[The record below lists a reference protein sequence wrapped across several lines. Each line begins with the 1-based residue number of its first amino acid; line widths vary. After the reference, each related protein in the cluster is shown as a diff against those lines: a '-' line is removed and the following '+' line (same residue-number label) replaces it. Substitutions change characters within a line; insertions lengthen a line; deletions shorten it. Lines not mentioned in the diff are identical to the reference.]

1 VSQDQSTTA
10 NNQEVDLDDI
20 EVEIL
25 IVAKNSKPLSQA
37 SAFLSRRGWPTSV
50 VSNLA
55 QAIELA
61 SEKKPDFVLVSLNH
75 QNPAMPKFIE
85 LVQSTFN
92 ATVVAFVEN
101 MDTASNQKL
110 NKSNYK
116 YKVFGQMSGPNLH
129 RSIRRILSEKF
140 NIGGGDHK
148 NEETKRDPRGG
159 DESISIK
166 GAGQGGKDSQVVI
179 QKSES
184 GNGHSATS
192 EAQEVLST
200 DKYKMGRANRRSL
213 KDLTASQN
221 GEPPQVAY
229 ISPSGKESKE
239 LAARLKNSLFG
250 AGGSVASQGEN
261 DTTEGALG
269 GQQSDGPSRGQVSEG
284 LQNERGLGGGAS
296 EPETR
301 NGKKLRDLQAQ
312 WNSNSLPEQATLE
325 QQFKEQSVTRA
336 GEPARAPAVVV
347 DAPSVI
353 ERAVQMALER
363 VCQPSED
370 ALQIVEKIENVGV
383 FPIDSPS
390 MPGYL
395 VLAWPNAEPRA
406 EEAFFRLAQESL
418 RNIFEESGVQG
429 RVEQGFFVQIPQVDF
444 EQWTGQAAFNL
455 RFRHRDREL
464 AVAFFKLS
472 GPMPKAKPVDGN
484 QMYSIGVKH
493 VSTERPVTFKAYL
506 HLKKNN
512 KYFLYLRNGRQ
523 LLPEQQQR
531 LEESNVKDFY
541 MKSIDVENFRSFLA
555 ASHLTETVKK
565 SARGNG
571 GGSKAA

>member
-10 NNQEVDLDDI
+10 NPQEVDLDDI
-20 EVEIL
+20 EVEVM
-25 IVAKNSKPLSQA
+25 IVAKNPKPISQA
-37 SAFLSRRGWPTSV
+37 SAFLSRRGWPTSA

-61 SEKKPDFVLVSLNH
+61 SEKKPDFVLISLNH

-85 LVQSTFN
+85 LIQSTFN

-101 MDTASNQKL
+101 MDAASNQKL
-110 NKSNYK
+110 NKSNFK

-129 RSIRRILSEKF
+129 RSLRRILSEKF
-140 NIGGGDHK
+140 NIGGDDNKG
-148 NEETKRDPRGG
+148 EEAKRDQRNEN
-159 DESISIK
+159 ESISIK
-166 GAGQGGKDSQVVI
+166 GAGDKDSTIVV
-179 QKSES
+179 QMNSEPVGGHSGVSES
-184 GNGHSATS
+184 
-192 EAQEVLST
+192 QEVLST
-200 DKYKMGRANRRSL
+200 EKYKMGRANRRSL

-221 GEPPQVAY
+221 GGPAPAAPV
-229 ISPSGKESKE
+229 SPSGKESKE

-250 AGGSVASQGEN
+250 ANGLNDSGQGV
-261 DTTEGALG
+261 
-269 GQQSDGPSRGQVSEG
+269 QSEI
-284 LQNERGLGGGAS
+284 GLGGGTGDPGEDSKNPAGDG
-296 EPETR
+296 E
-301 NGKKLRDLQAQ
+301 K
-312 WNSNSLPEQATLE
+312 
-325 QQFKEQSVTRA
+325 RA
-336 GEPARAPAVVV
+336 GKATIVE
-347 DAPSVI
+347 APSVI
-353 ERAVQMALER
+353 ERAVQTALER
-363 VCQPSED
+363 VCQPGTETPQ
-370 ALQIVEKIENVGV
+370 LVRKIENVGV
-383 FPIDSPS
+383 FPIDSPF

-406 EEAFFRLAQESL
+406 EEAFFQLAQESL
-418 RNIFEESGVQG
+418 RDIFEESGVQG

-444 EQWTGQAAFNL
+444 EPWTGQAAFNL

-472 GPMPKAKPVDGN
+472 GPMPKAQPVEGN

-493 VSTERPVTFKAYL
+493 ISTERPVTFKAYL

-523 LLPEQQQR
+523 LQPEQQQR
-531 LEESNVKDFY
+531 LEESQVKDFY

-565 SARGNG
+565 SSRGSG
-571 GGSKAA
+571 GGPKAA

>member
-1 VSQDQSTTA
+1 
-10 NNQEVDLDDI
+10 
-20 EVEIL
+20 
-25 IVAKNSKPLSQA
+25 
-37 SAFLSRRGWPTSV
+37 
-50 VSNLA
+50 
-55 QAIELA
+55 
-61 SEKKPDFVLVSLNH
+61 
-75 QNPAMPKFIE
+75 
-85 LVQSTFN
+85 
-92 ATVVAFVEN
+92 

-140 NIGGGDHK
+140 NIGGDDHK

-179 QKSES
+179 QKNESEIKHPIHVNSES
-184 GNGHSATS
+184 GSGYPAVS

-221 GEPPQVAY
+221 GEPPQAAY

-250 AGGSVASQGEN
+250 AGDSVASQDES
-261 DTTEGALG
+261 DTTEGTLG
-269 GQQSDGPSRGQVSEG
+269 GQQVREG

-296 EPETR
+296 GPENK
-301 NGKKLRDLQAQ
+301 NGKKFRDLQAQ
-312 WNSNSLPEQATLE
+312 RNSNSLPEQST
-325 QQFKEQSVTRA
+325 SD
-336 GEPARAPAVVV
+336 EPSRAPGAHPASQSGKAAVVV

-353 ERAVQMALER
+353 ERAVKVALER

-370 ALQIVEKIENVGV
+370 TLQIVEKIENVGV
-383 FPIDSPS
+383 FPIDSPF

-418 RNIFEESGVQG
+418 HNIFEESGVQG

-455 RFRHRDREL
+455 SFRHRDREL
-464 AVAFFKLS
+464 AVAFFKLA
-472 GPMPKAKPVDGN
+472 GPMPKAKPVEGN

-523 LLPEQQQR
+523 LLPEQQRR

-565 SARGNG
+565 AARGNG

>member
-25 IVAKNSKPLSQA
+25 IVAKNPKPLSQA
-37 SAFLSRRGWPTSV
+37 TAFLSRRGWPTSA

-75 QNPAMPKFIE
+75 QNPAMPKFVE

-92 ATVVAFVEN
+92 ATVVVFVEN

-129 RSIRRILSEKF
+129 RSLRRILSEKF
-140 NIGGGDHK
+140 NIGGDDHK
-148 NEETKRDPRGG
+148 SEEAKQEPRGG

-166 GAGQGGKDSQVVI
+166 GAGLGGKDPQVVI
-179 QKSES
+179 QTNDSAIKGPIHVNSES
-184 GNGHSATS
+184 GGGHSAVS
-192 EAQEVLST
+192 ESQEVLST

-221 GEPPQVAY
+221 GEQPQAAY

-250 AGGSVASQGEN
+250 PGGSVASQDES
-261 DTTEGALG
+261 DATEDILDGR
-269 GQQSDGPSRGQVSEG
+269 QSDGQRGSQMSEG
-284 LQNERGLGGGAS
+284 LKNERGLSGA
-296 EPETR
+296 PV
-301 NGKKLRDLQAQ
+301 D
-312 WNSNSLPEQATLE
+312 
-325 QQFKEQSVTRA
+325 
-336 GEPARAPAVVV
+336 EPARTHETHRASQSSKTVVV

-353 ERAVQMALER
+353 ERAVQTALER

-383 FPIDSPS
+383 FPIDSPF

-418 RNIFEESGVQG
+418 RNIFEESGIQG
-429 RVEQGFFVQIPQVDF
+429 SVEQGFFVQIPQVDF
-444 EQWTGQAAFNL
+444 EQWTSQAAFNVK
-455 RFRHRDREL
+455 FRHRDREL

-472 GPMPKAKPVDGN
+472 GPMPKAQPVDGN

-531 LEESNVKDFY
+531 LEESHIKDFY

-565 SARGNG
+565 SSRGNSN
-571 GGSKAA
+571 GSKAA